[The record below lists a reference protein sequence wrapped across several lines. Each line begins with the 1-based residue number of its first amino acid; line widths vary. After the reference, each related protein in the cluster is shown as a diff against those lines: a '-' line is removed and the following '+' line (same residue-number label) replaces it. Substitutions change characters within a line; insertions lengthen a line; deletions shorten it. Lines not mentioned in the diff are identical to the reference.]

1 MSNANTLASLM
12 IEGLKS
18 VRVTFNSNG
27 REYTYKTLMDF
38 EVGDL
43 AVVEVSNHFK
53 VVEVV
58 AVDLVPNLSVDSEIE
73 YKWIVQKLDTTD
85 YESCIS
91 SEKALSD
98 NLRVLQQRSV
108 VSKARELMAEM
119 LSVDKQDIDEIL

>member
-27 REYTYKTLMDF
+27 REYTYKTLMDYL
-38 EVGDL
+38 VGDL

-53 VVEVV
+53 VVEYV
-58 AVDLVPNLSVDSEIE
+58 AVYQVPNLSVDSEIE